1 MLEANVLVNE
11 RGGRCRTIT
20 LFQGDYSR
28 VSLRRMM
35 LIRPHAFFFL
45 DTTLIVGVPVLNT

>member
-1 MLEANVLVNE
+1 MLEATVLVNK
-11 RGGRCRTIT
+11 RGSRCRIIT

-28 VSLRRMM
+28 VSHRRMM

-45 DTTLIVGVPVLNT
+45 DTTLIVEVPVLNT